1 MSLPAATPTPGA
13 TPTGAFAGAL
23 AAALVA
29 AALTACA
36 SGPPASAGDP
46 EPASDAPVADPVTTV
61 PDDWIWT
68 FRADPPRA
76 LFGPPASEAV
86 LVVECS
92 RERAGAPRVVHT
104 LYAPADSG
112 ATAELVV
119 SGNGERVRVPVSAT
133 ATELG
138 PAWIWQGAVAPER
151 TAAPFTAGDGPV
163 TFAVEGSATWSVPDP
178 HPAREV
184 LSACSAQ
191 NGSPTPK

>member
-1 MSLPAATPTPGA
+1 MSVRSTARRPGS
-13 TPTGAFAGAL
+13 TPTGALTAVL
-23 AAALVA
+23 LA

-36 SGPPASAGDP
+36 SGPPASSGDP
-46 EPASDAPVADPVTTV
+46 ATAPDAPVADPVTTV
-61 PDDWIWT
+61 PGGWVWT

-86 LVVECS
+86 LVVEC
-92 RERAGAPRVVHT
+92 RAESSGDPRVVHT

-119 SGNGERVRVPVSAT
+119 SGNGERVRVPVRAT

-163 TFAVEGSATWSVPDP
+163 SFAVEGSATWSVPDP
-178 HPAREV
+178 HPVREV
-184 LSACSAQ
+184 LGACSPQ
-191 NGSPTPK
+191 KGSPTPK